1 LQGRRASASARQLIA
16 RSPGVGK
23 RTAEK
28 IIVDLKDKIKGPQGN
43 LEMLAQ
49 MTNTDAEVIDALVAL
64 GYSIVEAQR
73 AVQKLPRDAV
83 GVEERLRQALSQF
96 GG

>member
-1 LQGRRASASARQLIA
+1 
-16 RSPGVGK
+16 
-23 RTAEK
+23 
-28 IIVDLKDKIKGPQGN
+28 
-43 LEMLAQ
+43 

-73 AVQKLPRDAV
+73 AVQKLPREAV
-83 GVEERLRQALSQF
+83 SVEERLRLALSQF